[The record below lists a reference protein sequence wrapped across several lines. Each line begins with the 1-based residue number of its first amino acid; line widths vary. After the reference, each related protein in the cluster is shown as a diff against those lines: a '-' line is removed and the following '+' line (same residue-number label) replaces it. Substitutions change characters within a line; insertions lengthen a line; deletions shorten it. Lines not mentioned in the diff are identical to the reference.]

1 MRWIR
6 LQCAEPGEGLRGE
19 TRAPPLAPLPRAHVE
34 SASWSRGP
42 RRAGPEHVSVK
53 DKQQLR
59 LLVGNAGDGGTCDH
73 ADWADARLE

>member
-1 MRWIR
+1 M
-6 LQCAEPGEGLRGE
+6 EP
-19 TRAPPLAPLPRAHVE
+19 
-34 SASWSRGP
+34 WP

-73 ADWADARLE
+73 EDWADARLE

>member
-1 MRWIR
+1 M
-6 LQCAEPGEGLRGE
+6 
-19 TRAPPLAPLPRAHVE
+19 E